1 MAQHTLNLIDAIPGQ
16 GKTTA
21 MIRYINESA
30 PERRYIFCT
39 PYLKQVER
47 VVENCGSHHFI
58 TPDDN
63 IMSKTQ
69 DLKGLIRANLN
80 IATTHA
86 LFLRFDDEI
95 RDLIRER
102 NYTLIVDEAMDALAM
117 YDISGF
123 DARVISTEYCEV
135 LDDGQLVWT
144 EPDYDGKFEEY
155 KLDVESGIVYRY
167 SDTFL
172 VRMCRIE
179 SFEAFQEVFLMTYLF
194 DGQLHKA
201 YFDLNGWDYKNW
213 YVAGDSYLEYRLTEE
228 PVLYQYPDYKSLIS
242 IKHSFVRSKL
252 DTSGAALSV
261 GWYKS
266 HPSDSSEFIQL
277 KKHLDSFFKTYGQD
291 KVSAN
296 MWTTFNAYRSSLST
310 SRYSTGFVA
319 CNAKATNEYR
329 NRSVVAYPINRYV
342 NPNIVSFVAQR
353 GGKVKHKDF
362 ALTEMIQWVWRSA
375 IRDLKPI
382 TLYIPSDR
390 MLGIFAKWLDS
401 LEVAQ

>member
-1 MAQHTLNLIDAIPGQ
+1 
-16 GKTTA
+16 

-39 PYLKQVER
+39 PYLDQVER
-47 VVENCGSHHFI
+47 VVENCESHHFI
-58 TPDDN
+58 APEDD
-63 IMSKTQ
+63 IFSKTQ

-102 NYTLIVDEAMDALAM
+102 NYTLIVDEAMDALTG
-117 YDISGF
+117 YEISTF

-135 LDDGQLVWT
+135 MDDGQLIWT

-155 KLDVESGIVYRY
+155 KLDVEAGIVYRY
-167 SDTFL
+167 SDTYL

-201 YFDLNGWDYKNW
+201 YFDLNGWSYKNW
-213 YVAGDSYLEYRLTEE
+213 YVAGNDYLEYRLTEE
-228 PVLYQYPDYKSLIS
+228 PVEYRCPDYKSLIS

-252 DTSGAALSV
+252 DTSGTALSV
-261 GWYKS
+261 AWYRQ
-266 HPSDSSEFIQL
+266 HPADMPEFLQL
-277 KKHLDSFFKTYGQD
+277 KKHLNSFFKTYGQD

-296 MWTTFNAYRSSLST
+296 MWTTFAAYRPKLSM

-329 NRSVVAYPINRYV
+329 SRSVVAYPINRYINPHIV
-342 NPNIVSFVAQR
+342 NFITQR
-353 GGKVKHKDF
+353 GGKLRHNDF
-362 ALTEMIQWVWRSA
+362 ALTEIVQWVWRST

-390 MLGIFAKWLDS
+390 MFSIFTEWLDS
-401 LEVAQ
+401 LEVAD